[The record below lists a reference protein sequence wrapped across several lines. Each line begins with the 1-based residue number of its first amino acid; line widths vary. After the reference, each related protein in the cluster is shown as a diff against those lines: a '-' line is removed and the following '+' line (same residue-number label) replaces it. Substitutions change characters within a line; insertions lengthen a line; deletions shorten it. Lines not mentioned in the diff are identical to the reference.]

1 MRCLVMAE
9 AKRLH
14 IREDLPV
21 THRTLVAPNH
31 SSLLLQ
37 MLQQMYTEEHLCD
50 YTIIA
55 EGKAFR
61 THRNVLASVSDYF
74 RVMLTGSMIEARQ
87 DHVSLKGVTAHGM
100 KILLDFTYT
109 GQLTLNLD
117 DVVEV
122 LSAACHLQ
130 MKSAV
135 ELSCDF
141 LLSELST
148 RTCVDVL
155 NVGEMFALHEVR
167 SAALEHILDHFERVA
182 CTENFC
188 KLDVEH
194 VKELLLSDCLRTT
207 SELSLFRHVMKWI
220 EFDPERRARHITDL
234 MECIRFALMKP
245 EELIDHVA
253 QTESVMREQ
262 KCRAL
267 LDEALRY
274 HVLPNRHPMMQN
286 QRTRVRNVP
295 CMVAF
300 GGRYG
305 INIGYKH
312 NCNKM
317 YAFHHGKWVPL
328 PCSDSNFLY
337 AAVVVVDNFLYV
349 CGGMGK
355 PAHARANCQ
364 RFDPRTCTWSRLSQM
379 KTRRQSFPL
388 VSNKGL
394 LYAFGGGTPM
404 EQSLE
409 HPPTDR
415 CEVYSIDRN
424 EWQFISPLPEQR
436 KSSSACVQSDKIY
449 LSGGRTNEE
458 TSSCLWC
465 YDPHSDSWCSKTPMP
480 SAHAGHAMLSVGDGL
495 FVIDRTDLVIECYDI
510 LADQWSKVCS
520 PQLPITGIARPAI
533 LDTFVY
539 CLSYMQDGEDF
550 KCKRINVLTQ
560 EVEPLPD
567 YPEAVHCVLGAS
579 LTFPHRRL
587 IDRNNN
593 SDSHLNNTSNSTSTT
608 STSCNS

>member
-1 MRCLVMAE
+1 
-9 AKRLH
+9 
-14 IREDLPV
+14 
-21 THRTLVAPNH
+21 
-31 SSLLLQ
+31 
-37 MLQQMYTEEHLCD
+37 MLQQMYHEEHLCD

-55 EGKAFR
+55 EGNAFR

-87 DHVSLKGVTAHGM
+87 DHVSLKGITAHGM

-130 MKSAV
+130 MKSAI

-155 NVGEMFALHEVR
+155 NVGEMFALCSVR
-167 SAALEHILDHFERVA
+167 SSALEHILDNFEKVA
-182 CTENFC
+182 ETDQYY
-188 KLDVEH
+188 KLDVDH
-194 VKELLLSDCLRTT
+194 MKELLVSDRLRTT
-207 SELSLFRHVMKWI
+207 TELSLFLHVMKWI
-220 EFDPERRARHITDL
+220 NFDYDRRARHIIDL

-245 EELIDHVA
+245 EELVDHVA
-253 QTESVMREQ
+253 QTESVMREP

-317 YAFHHGKWVPL
+317 YAFHRGKWVPL
-328 PCSDSNFLY
+328 PSSEYNFLY

-355 PAHARANCQ
+355 PAHARAACQ
-364 RFDPRTCTWSRLSQM
+364 RFDPRTCTWSRLSHM

-388 VSNKGL
+388 VSSKGS
-394 LYAFGGGTPM
+394 LYAFGGGTPID
-404 EQSLE
+404 QSIE

-424 EWQFISPLPEQR
+424 EWQFISPLPERR
-436 KSSSACVQSDKIY
+436 KSSSACVHSDKIY
-449 LSGGRTNEE
+449 LSGGRTDQE
-458 TSSCLWC
+458 TSASLWC
-465 YDPHSDSWCSKTPMP
+465 YDPHSDSWCAKTSMI
-480 SAHAGHAMLSVGDGL
+480 SAHAGHAMVSVNNRL
-495 FVIDRTDLVIECYDI
+495 FVIDRTDLVIESYDV

-520 PQLPITGIARPAI
+520 PQLPISGIARPAI
-533 LDTFVY
+533 LGTSVY
-539 CLSYMQDGEDF
+539 FLSYMQDGEDF
-550 KCKRINVLTQ
+550 KCKRIDVLTQ

-579 LTFPHRRL
+579 LTFPRHRL
-587 IDRNNN
+587 TDRNNN
-593 SDSHLNNTSNSTSTT
+593 ENSSFNTTNNTSTTT
-608 STSCNS
+608 SASCSS